1 MTTRAPRR
9 DNLPAERARSRA
21 RVVRLADVQ
30 PERVQWLWPGR
41 VPAGMITLLDGDPAL
56 GKSTITIDLAARVTT
71 GTPMPFTADDDSK
84 PGIIGD
90 VVILT
95 AEDHLAATVRPR
107 LDAAGADVLR
117 VHALTGITR
126 AGDPDAPLVLP
137 ADVAELE
144 TVIMANKARLVIID
158 PLMAFLDA
166 DVDGYRDQDVRRALA
181 PLAKVAEATRAAII
195 IVRHLRKSAGSAL
208 YRGGGSI
215 GIIGAARSAL
225 IVAKDPDDEHGRF
238 MAVAK
243 GNLAPPAPTLRWRVV
258 DANGVGRVQ
267 WDGVADGVT
276 ADDLAAPPIPPSPE
290 DRNQVAQAAA
300 ALRELLAAG
309 PVPTQQVEHELKERV
324 GCAQRTMERA
334 RRLVGVV
341 SRRERDASGRVVR
354 TLLELPPSH
363 APGAGGVD
371 LGESAKSAVGHGHPP
386 ASPPR
391 HGPLRQ
397 ASMAE
402 WSGGQAKVA
411 R

>member
-21 RVVRLADVQ
+21 RVVRLADVE
-30 PERVQWLWPGR
+30 PERVEWLWPGR
-41 VPAGMITLLDGDPAL
+41 VPCGMITLLDGDPSL

-71 GTPMPFTADDDSK
+71 GRPMPLTAADDSK

-107 LDAAGADVLR
+107 LDAAGADVRR
-117 VHALTGITR
+117 VHALTGVAR
-126 AGDPDAPLVLP
+126 PGDPDAPPVLP
-137 ADVAELE
+137 TDVAELE
-144 TVIMANKARLVIID
+144 TVIRDNKARLVIID
-158 PLMAFLDA
+158 PLMAFLGA
-166 DVDGYRDQDVRRALA
+166 DIDGYRDQDVRRALA
-181 PLAKVAEATRAAII
+181 PLAKVAEVTGAAII

-225 IVAKDPDDEHGRF
+225 IVAKDPNDEQGRF

-258 DANGVGRVQ
+258 DAGGVGRVR

-276 ADDLAAPPIPPSPE
+276 ADDLAAPTIPPTPE
-290 DRNQVAQAAA
+290 ERDQVAQAAT
-300 ALRELLAAG
+300 ALRELLATG
-309 PVPTQQVEHELKERV
+309 PMPTEQVEHKIKEQV
-324 GCAQRTMERA
+324 GCSKRTIERA
-334 RRLVGVV
+334 RNAVGVV
-341 SRRERDASGRVVR
+341 ARRERDGSGQVVRVV
-354 TLLELPPSH
+354 LELPPRH
-363 APGAGGVD
+363 DLAAGGVA

-386 ASPPR
+386 ASP
-391 HGPLRQ
+391 LRQ
-397 ASMAE
+397 APPRQNSMADRR
-402 WSGGQAKVA
+402 GGQAKVA
-411 R
+411 G